1 MTCPFTRSRTLVT
14 LRCQWSVLLEPWT
27 AVEGQELTGH
37 RLTGRRLLS
46 TTLGSP
52 ATGSLVSE
60 SVRRTAGRA
69 LTITR
74 GRLGTT
80 GITPVGAAWRELPAP
95 LLISDLSALT
105 AAGEGRPPR
114 LIRPRVEAES
124 VGVVALSEVAEV
136 GYDAGEQRLEVMVRD
151 ASGTPAVL
159 TSEYRPECPGALDAP
174 ADALARGATHVS
186 GSVVR
191 AGGGI
196 RIDPIA
202 VLTADGV
209 TVPGLAPGDGATA
222 LAAAA
227 RRTPE
232 PLTAALD
239 EAISAPAALAHSG
252 LRQASGA
259 SRTRIDEAA
268 TALSRTGLTRAS
280 ALLRAVM
287 RALEYGG
294 GLAPT
299 ARGDTPSA
307 GGSPGGDPRTGAWPA
322 AQLHLLVSSE
332 LLAAEGL

>member
-1 MTCPFTRSRTLVT
+1 M
-14 LRCQWSVLLEPWT
+14 
-27 AVEGQELTGH
+27 
-37 RLTGRRLLS
+37 
-46 TTLGSP
+46 
-52 ATGSLVSE
+52 
-60 SVRRTAGRA
+60 
-69 LTITR
+69 
-74 GRLGTT
+74 
-80 GITPVGAAWRELPAP
+80 
-95 LLISDLSALT
+95 
-105 AAGEGRPPR
+105 
-114 LIRPRVEAES
+114 
-124 VGVVALSEVAEV
+124 VALSEVAEV

-159 TSEYRPECPGALDAP
+159 TSEYRPECPGALDAL

-186 GSVVR
+186 GAVVR

-196 RIDPIA
+196 RIDPIV

-209 TVPGLAPGDGATA
+209 TVPDLAPGDGATA
-222 LAAAA
+222 LATAV

-239 EAISAPAALAHSG
+239 EAISALAHSG

-280 ALLRAVM
+280 ALLRAVLH
-287 RALEYGG
+287 ALEHGG

-299 ARGDTPSA
+299 ARSDTPSA